1 MKTRTL
7 TRLRV
12 GRIRYLNTLPFYY
25 GLNQAEWTLGT
36 PAEINRKMHA
46 GEIDIAPISSLEYL
60 NHQKDYLVFPELCIG
75 SRDFSGSVLLLSKE
89 RVEGLDRA
97 VISLS
102 KDSLSA
108 AALLK
113 ILLKFKFGFQNQFRT
128 DPSNPETMLR
138 TAPAC
143 LVIGDE
149 ALFFRPKEFLYKND
163 LSEIWWHWTSLPFCF
178 SVWAVRRDFY
188 GEHKEE
194 VADFYRQLKAALK
207 RNLGDLEKLLRE
219 EIRVTITD
227 ERFPTIYGYLFNL
240 SYGLDAEMQ
249 RGLGR
254 FFEYAHQMGISPA
267 SDELEFIK
275 A

>member
-1 MKTRTL
+1 MRTRTL

-12 GRIRYLNTLPFYY
+12 GRIRYLNTLPFYH
-25 GLNQAEWTLGT
+25 GLNAAEWTLGT
-36 PAEINRKMHA
+36 PAEINQKMHA

-60 NHQKDYLVFPELCIG
+60 NHQKDYLIFPELCIG

-102 KDSLSA
+102 EDSLSA
-108 AALLK
+108 ATLLK
-113 ILLKFKFGFQNQFRT
+113 VLLKFKFRFQNQFRT
-128 DPSNPETMLR
+128 DPSHPETMLKR
-138 TAPAC
+138 APAC

-163 LSEIWWHWTSLPFCF
+163 LSEIWWEWTSLPFCF

-194 VADFYRQLKAALK
+194 VVDFYRQLKAALK
-207 RNLGDLEKLLRE
+207 RNLQDLEKLLQE
-219 EIRVTITD
+219 EIRVTMTD
-227 ERFPTIYGYLFNL
+227 ERFPTIFGYLFNL
-240 SYGLDAEMQ
+240 SYGLDHEMQ
-249 RGLGR
+249 KGLEL
-254 FFEYAHQMGISPA
+254 FFKYAHELGVSPPPGK
-267 SDELEFIK
+267 LEFIK